1 MRTKTFR
8 KSLKRK
14 KIYNINNNNI
24 IISGRSNISD
34 KGEPGHTHPE
44 KRGRGGG
51 KLGLKKKFLAL
62 QSSVWPQNKEG
73 AHAPRAP
80 LLDPPLI
87 TIIAITILLLLL
99 IMMMM
104 I

>member
-1 MRTKTFR
+1 MVDPTFQ
-8 KSLKRK
+8 
-14 KIYNINNNNI
+14 
-24 IISGRSNISD
+24 
-34 KGEPGHTHPE
+34 
-44 KRGRGGG
+44 KRGSPVIHTLRKGVGGG
-51 KLGLKKKFLAL
+51 GGSWVSKKKFLAL
-62 QSSVWPQNKEG
+62 QSSVWPQNKKG